1 MLKLFKFKDYY
12 NIYTKELME
21 KYCDLVWLARK
32 LPDDW
37 ENPIIKL
44 HIDVVCNTHPTETND
59 LLYSDEQNWHHGFN
73 SGILAA
79 LRLVSCAR
87 IYPEN
92 IKEFPMLDT

>member
-1 MLKLFKFKDYY
+1 MK
-12 NIYTKELME
+12 

-44 HIDVVCNTHPTETND
+44 QIDVVCNKYPTETND
-59 LLYSDEQNWHHGFN
+59 LLYNDEQNWHHGFN

-92 IKEFPMLDT
+92 IEEFPMLDT